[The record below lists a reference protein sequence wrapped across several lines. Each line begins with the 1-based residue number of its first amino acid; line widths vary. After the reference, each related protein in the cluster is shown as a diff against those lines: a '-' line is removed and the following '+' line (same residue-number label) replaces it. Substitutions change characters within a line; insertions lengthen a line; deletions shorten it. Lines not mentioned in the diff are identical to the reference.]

1 MCLEI
6 LLYVNV
12 IYSVTCNDNHV
23 YFNAKMESGD
33 FDLSVK
39 TKNGDLDHPFKME
52 DDEFFHSVY
61 QICLTMTCTDIS
73 PNTRQ
78 DHHLVYQ
85 H

>member
-1 MCLEI
+1 MI
-6 LLYVNV
+6 T
-12 IYSVTCNDNHV
+12 IV

-33 FDLSVK
+33 FDPSVK
-39 TKNGDLDHPFKME
+39 TKNGVLDHSVKME
-52 DDEFFHSVY
+52 SDEFVHFVY

-73 PNTRQ
+73 LNTRQ